1 MKKISERQRC
11 NRTNYEP
18 LNIKNIFCYYQP
30 NYSLVKLIAMEKL
43 NAAQV
48 FLDDKICSNGNWTN
62 RKNNFQDVILS
73 KAGGRLVGI
82 KNLLH

>member
-30 NYSLVKLIAMEKL
+30 NYSLVKLT
-43 NAAQV
+43 AQV
-48 FLDDKICSNGNWTN
+48 FLDDKICSNGN
-62 RKNNFQDVILS
+62 
-73 KAGGRLVGI
+73 
-82 KNLLH
+82 

>member
-48 FLDDKICSNGNWTN
+48 FLNDKICSNGNWTN
-62 RKNNFQDVILS
+62 RK
-73 KAGGRLVGI
+73 K
-82 KNLLH
+82 